1 MDVEATSLPTFD
13 SDLGGIPSAA
23 TNSESESEETGELGP
38 ALPNVYLLSVPHPKN
53 RKLLFSEIISLSHPK
68 EASDIAEVE
77 ARRLENTLDAGRP
90 WAPWNSLADFGY
102 TESAVKGVL
111 SKDIIDMQLKGLSGP
126 WSNPGGSR
134 ITMKDYRDYKLYL
147 AKARTLGVKFLN
159 ATVEA
164 DLWGE
169 SKKYTFYYRD
179 PWEWIL
185 SLVTDPGLARV
196 SQWQSRRLYYCENG
210 QMERYV
216 HEPFT
221 ADRWHEVDSEL
232 PAANPLMHCWLP
244 LHIWLDKGLVTSH
257 VKMFRVKSTSK
268 SWKSFSKRSGKS
280 HGLGNL
286 SVAVMMWFATFI
298 RGSSLSPWIS
308 RRRGASPVAE
318 LTERNTLAPAV
329 SFLTRCS
336 TAFISSFRC
345 AALKR
350 CGMWL
355 KEPGVL
361 PQQLNEISS

>member
-1 MDVEATSLPTFD
+1 
-13 SDLGGIPSAA
+13 
-23 TNSESESEETGELGP
+23 
-38 ALPNVYLLSVPHPKN
+38 
-53 RKLLFSEIISLSHPK
+53 
-68 EASDIAEVE
+68 
-77 ARRLENTLDAGRP
+77 
-90 WAPWNSLADFGY
+90 
-102 TESAVKGVL
+102 
-111 SKDIIDMQLKGLSGP
+111 MQLKGLSGP

-169 SKKYTFYYRD
+169 PKKYTFYYRD

-210 QMERYV
+210 EMERYV

-257 VKMFRVKSTSK
+257 VKMFPIVLRALWLPSEI
-268 SWKSFSKRSGKS
+268 RNASGPK
-280 HGLGNL
+280 HRRALAATRPPRL
-286 SVAVMMWFATFI
+286 SVAKSTTK
-298 RGSSLSPWIS
+298 
-308 RRRGASPVAE
+308 PVEVVAGGTAK
-318 LTERNTLAPAV
+318 LKVGVAGGFKIKLPPPKAVVQMPITLADYEEPKNKAPKSKQV
-329 SFLTRCS
+329 
-336 TAFISSFRC
+336 
-345 AALKR
+345 
-350 CGMWL
+350 
-355 KEPGVL
+355 PGVGQKKQRKA
-361 PQQLNEISS
+361 PQAEKDSGDAQTRRTSKRLNPQN